1 MENDERG
8 DQTLRVKTTVLG
20 LATSCGANGMDTSEI
35 FTACAVLAAN
45 LTRASEI
52 PEEDFIQTMRNFYSI
67 AGPQVF
73 QDIRASYD
81 EGVKLRDRLDKKQSG
96 GMVH

>member
-1 MENDERG
+1 ME
-8 DQTLRVKTTVLG
+8 
-20 LATSCGANGMDTSEI
+20 ASEI
-35 FTACAVLAAN
+35 VTACAVLAAN

-52 PEEDFIQTMRNFYSI
+52 PEEAFIQTMRNFYSI

-73 QDIRASYD
+73 RDIRASYA
-81 EGVKLRDRLDKKQSG
+81 EGVRLRDRLDKKQSG